1 MERASAGDQPPGRG
15 RRRSREV
22 KATGNRAWIIALGL
36 LALAVALPGAA
47 GGTLEGPVRVSSKA
61 LGYELQYWVYLP
73 EGGGRGV
80 PELYFTDGQ
89 GFLGPGEMV
98 AVLDREIASGR
109 VAPLAAIFVDSR
121 DPDEPGQNRRNEEFM
136 CNADYARFFLQELMP
151 AVSAIWTSA
160 DAGTRRGLAGVSFG
174 AINAACFGVLMPGVF
189 DVLILHSPGSE
200 RHIEVVRE
208 LYAGR
213 ERQPSAFFISHG
225 GRRDNAR
232 AAERFAETLERKG
245 YPVRRLADDGLH
257 DWAAWRPLLAEG
269 LRAFAGREPG
279 ERVDGD

>member
-1 MERASAGDQPPGRG
+1 MRFTE
-15 RRRSREV
+15 
-22 KATGNRAWIIALGL
+22 NRKWVIALGL
-36 LALAVALPGAA
+36 LALATAVPCAA
-47 GGTLEGPVRVSSKA
+47 GGNLEGPVRVFSKA
-61 LGYELQYWVYLP
+61 LNYDLQYWIYLP

-89 GFLGPGEMV
+89 GFLGPGGTV
-98 AVLDREIASGR
+98 AILDREIASGR
-109 VAPLAAIFVDSR
+109 VAPMAAIFVDSR
-121 DPDEPGQNRRNEEFM
+121 DPDEPNRNRRNEEFM

-151 AVSAIWTSA
+151 AVSAIWTGA

-189 DVLILHSPGSE
+189 DVLILHSPGGE
-200 RHIEVVRE
+200 QHIEVVRE

-225 GRRDNAR
+225 GRLDNAR

-245 YPVRRLADDGLH
+245 YPVRRLANDGLH
-257 DWAAWRPLLAEG
+257 DWAAWRPVLADG
-269 LRAFAGREPG
+269 LRAFAGTG
-279 ERVDGD
+279 AGDRVDGE